1 MRTGVSSNTHMR
13 AQSPGSRE
21 AIERGCT
28 CDPVDNE
35 RGEGRLGASGT
46 RLFVPDQECPL
57 HGLEAVFGTDH
68 RAPHQRHGGGRRAA
82 RPVTGW
88 GGRTARA
95 ASVGVERFGAGA
107 ALVR

>member
-13 AQSPGSRE
+13 AQSPGSRA

-28 CDPVDNE
+28 CDPVENCA
-35 RGEGRLGASGT
+35 GEGRRGASGT

-68 RAPHQRHGGGRRAA
+68 RAPHQRHGGRHESRAA
-82 RPVTGW
+82 GDWVGGPNRAGCFRW
-88 GGRTARA
+88 G
-95 ASVGVERFGAGA
+95 
-107 ALVR
+107 